1 MRIFNS
7 DDLTVIMRQC
17 AGFDHAV
24 DLDLSVLDHSYEQM
38 GFDSLAVLEIQ
49 AEIERQLG
57 VRLRTD
63 MELSSTP
70 AATISSVND
79 LLKAGV

>member
-1 MRIFNS
+1 MQIFNS

-17 AGFDHAV
+17 AGFDHAL
-24 DLDLSVLDHSYEQM
+24 DLDTSVLDTSYEQM

-57 VRLRTD
+57 VKLMAD
-63 MELSSTP
+63 MEISSTP
-70 AATISSVND
+70 ATTISCVNG
-79 LLKAGV
+79 LLQAGA